1 MSASI
6 CSNRTV
12 VMVTTQ
18 YCTLP
23 NQLTGQNTVTCG
35 VSSSVTLDLM
45 AGRSGPV
52 KNLRG
57 RMGLACSGHV
67 SEREALGLRGGGGE
81 PSGIYTF
88 LGLHL
93 RGR

>member
-6 CSNRTV
+6 CSSGAV
-12 VMVTTQ
+12 VMVTNQ
-18 YCTLP
+18 YCILT
-23 NQLTGQNTVTCG
+23 NQLTGQNIVSCG
-35 VSSSVTLDLM
+35 VSSSVTFDLT